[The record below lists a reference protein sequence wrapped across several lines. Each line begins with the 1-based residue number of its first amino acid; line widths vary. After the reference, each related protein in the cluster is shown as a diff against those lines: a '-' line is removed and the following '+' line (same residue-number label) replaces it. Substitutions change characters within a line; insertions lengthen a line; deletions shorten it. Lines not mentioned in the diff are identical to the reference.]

1 MIKLLGCSN
10 TVSNFFFRPFGPHFG
25 LKIRG
30 GGVGGTPG
38 PSPGFANVHSFFTV
52 MLLDEVK

>member
-10 TVSNFFFRPFGPHFG
+10 TVSNFFFSALRASFWS
-25 LKIRG
+25 KNKG